1 MVFSFLSVVY
11 AMVQTHDVMHI
22 KDYVNRLRIE
32 EVEPALKGFKGTTQ
46 THPSESRRKPRVK

>member
-1 MVFSFLSVVY
+1 
-11 AMVQTHDVMHI
+11 MVQTHDVMHI